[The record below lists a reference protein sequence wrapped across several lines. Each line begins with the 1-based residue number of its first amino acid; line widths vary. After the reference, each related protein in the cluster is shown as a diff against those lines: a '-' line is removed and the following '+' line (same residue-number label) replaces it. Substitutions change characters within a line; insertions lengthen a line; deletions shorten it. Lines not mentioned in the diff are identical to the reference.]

1 MLASRAVRA
10 ALLAALV
17 AVAAACGNSREEKV
31 IDEIEAA
38 CFGLTAP
45 GTTLDAALI
54 AMRGAN
60 ARRDPRCDSTL
71 VSLPSNDTCAPAQGD
86 APCATFWYFFTST
99 VCSSAGGCCQ
109 ICEARVLQSD
119 LVQNDLGAA
128 VCGSRFYRKQPCPF

>member
-17 AVAAACGNSREEKV
+17 ALAAACGNSREEKV

-45 GTTLDAALI
+45 GTTLDAA
-54 AMRGAN
+54 
-60 ARRDPRCDSTL
+60 
-71 VSLPSNDTCAPAQGD
+71 PSNDTCAPAQGD